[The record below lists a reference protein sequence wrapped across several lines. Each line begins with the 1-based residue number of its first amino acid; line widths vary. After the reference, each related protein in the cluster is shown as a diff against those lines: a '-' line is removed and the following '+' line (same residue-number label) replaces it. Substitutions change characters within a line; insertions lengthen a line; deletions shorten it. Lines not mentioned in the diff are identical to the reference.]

1 MLALS
6 AISYLL
12 RCMSPL
18 LAPTDESLYAN
29 VQHIPLIPVPA
40 FAEAGSSGD
49 PAGCPLA
56 RARAGRHK
64 HAIDMA
70 SKEHPMEI
78 DLPDVVAEVRA
89 AFDRYE
95 TALVTND
102 VPMLD
107 ELFRD
112 DPRTIRYGAT
122 EILYGY
128 DEIKSFRAA
137 RSPVALGRRISRTV
151 ITTFGRDFAV
161 ASTLYERPTAPG
173 KIGRQT
179 QTWVKFPEGWRVVV
193 GHVSLMDKPAAG

>member
-1 MLALS
+1 
-6 AISYLL
+6 
-12 RCMSPL
+12 
-18 LAPTDESLYAN
+18 
-29 VQHIPLIPVPA
+29 
-40 FAEAGSSGD
+40 
-49 PAGCPLA
+49 
-56 RARAGRHK
+56 
-64 HAIDMA
+64 
-70 SKEHPMEI
+70 MEI
-78 DLPDVVAEVRA
+78 DLPDVVAEVSA

-95 TALVTND
+95 KALVTND

-112 DPRTIRYGAT
+112 DPRTVRYGAT

-137 RSPVALGRRISRTV
+137 RSPVALGRKISRTV
-151 ITTFGRDFAV
+151 ITTFGRGFAV